1 MISNMNDVDDSPLI
15 INNLRKLYKK
25 QGYVGDYAAVK
36 SLNLKV

>member
-1 MISNMNDVDDSPLI
+1 MNDIDDSPLI

-25 QGYVGDYAAVK
+25 QGYAGDYAAVK